1 MAVPLFVTSLEPYMP
16 AITKRLAELA
26 ESGRYILGPEVAAFE
41 EELAD
46 YLGVGHAV
54 GVATG
59 TDALSIALRAVG
71 VEPGDD
77 VVAPSFTF
85 YATVEAIAAIGARPV
100 FCDIDVETMNVSK
113 ATVEAALTDRTKAIV
128 PVHLF
133 GAPAPVA
140 EIKELGIPVVED
152 AAQAIGATPVGLADV
167 ATYSFFPSKNLPC
180 LGDGGAITTDDDA
193 IADMSRTLRFHGSKD
208 KKTFTHVGY
217 NSRLDALQAGVLRVL
232 LPHLD
237 GWNEKRRAAAR
248 SYEDAGIRDVATPQ
262 KVVGEAVYHLY
273 MVRHDDPVAAVA
285 KLKEHG
291 IEARVY
297 YDVPSHRQQAMA
309 PFAGADLPATDELAG
324 THMCLPMG
332 PLLTPEQTRMVV
344 DALR

>member
-16 AITKRLAELA
+16 EVTKRLVELA

-41 EELAD
+41 DELAAF
-46 YLGVGHAV
+46 LGVKHAV
-54 GVATG
+54 GVANG
-59 TDALSIALRAVG
+59 TDALSIALRALG
-71 VEPGDD
+71 VEAGDD

-100 FCDIDVETMNVSK
+100 FCDIDVDTMNVSK
-113 ATVEAALTDRTKAIV
+113 ATVEAALTDKTKAVV

-140 EIKELGIPVVED
+140 EIKELGVPVLED
-152 AAQAIGATPVGLADV
+152 AAQAIGASPVGDGDA

-180 LGDGGAITTDDDA
+180 LGDGGAITTDDDD
-193 IADMSRTLRFHGSKD
+193 IADMARTLRFHGSKD
-208 KKTFTHVGY
+208 KKTFTEVGY

-232 LPHLD
+232 LPHLGD
-237 GWNEKRRAAAR
+237 WNAKRQAAAQA
-248 SYEDAGIRDVATPQ
+248 YEDAGIRDVATPQ

-273 MVRHDDPVAAVA
+273 MVRHDDPQAAVA
-285 KLKEHG
+285 KLKAKD
-291 IEARVY
+291 IEARIY

-309 PFAGADLPATDELAG
+309 PFAGAELPATDELAR

-332 PLLTPEQTRMVV
+332 PLLTAEQARTVV